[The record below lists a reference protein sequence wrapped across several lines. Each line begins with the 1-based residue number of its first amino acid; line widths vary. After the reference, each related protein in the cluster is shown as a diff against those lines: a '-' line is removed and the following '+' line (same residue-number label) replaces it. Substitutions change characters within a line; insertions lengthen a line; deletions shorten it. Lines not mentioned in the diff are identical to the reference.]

1 MGTKGDGWTTRGVP
15 RLKRLGWGGWVV
27 ERNVVVR
34 AKFLA
39 IRRGTERFYP
49 VSPPPLS
56 DQECLS
62 RLEWFIPSIS
72 GDYFIYRSGEGGTLL
87 PLDAAAPRCVAS
99 RRISITSFS
108 FPSSFAKL
116 RSKRLARIIHHPV
129 DVSVSGAFSKNYQIS
144 YPLEFLTRQLP
155 LRGHKGS
162 YFLNSSATRIP
173 SGVWGVVSYTGCVC
187 VYICRLIPPDRGP
200 NIFVG
205 EERRRF
211 DPLRFRSIFNATVD
225 GESVFFFIYRGI
237 EEGRIGESGSVSLFF
252 LEDESARWKSI
263 GNRTDLLASSEHI
276 IGQQRLSFAFINVI
290 GTRFRTLPFF
300 LPNDLAQQISNF
312 PLNFFL
318 RFFDRRIFAA
328 IFINLLSLPL

>member
-108 FPSSFAKL
+108 FLSSFAKL

-187 VYICRLIPPDRGP
+187 VCIYVVSSLLTGVQTFLLGRRGDDS
-200 NIFVG
+200 ILSA
-205 EERRRF
+205 F
-211 DPLRFRSIFNATVD
+211 DQFLTPLSM
-225 GESVFFFIYRGI
+225 
-237 EEGRIGESGSVSLFF
+237 
-252 LEDESARWKSI
+252 
-263 GNRTDLLASSEHI
+263 GNRCFFSFIEASRK
-276 IGQQRLSFAFINVI
+276 G
-290 GTRFRTLPFF
+290 G
-300 LPNDLAQQISNF
+300 
-312 PLNFFL
+312 
-318 RFFDRRIFAA
+318 
-328 IFINLLSLPL
+328 